1 MVLPFNVLQFYFK
14 YQPKLLS
21 FHKSSQICVLINI
34 LTPKEFTGEKKSIF
48 TEKKERLVHFKAAYF
63 LIAQYVKHGW

>member
-48 TEKKERLVHFKAAYF
+48 TEKKRDLYISKQPTF
-63 LIAQYVKHGW
+63 L